1 MGMLLAEGIGDTI
14 RVSLATDPVEEVRVA
29 YEMLKALELR
39 SRGPVVIACPTC
51 GRLEVDLFKIA
62 SEIEQATAHIK
73 MPVSLAVMGC
83 AVNGPGEAR
92 EADLGVAAGR
102 GNGMIYREGKAIR
115 RVREEEIVP
124 ALLEEIERFVA
135 DKAAGIDTS
144 PKEIPAVP
152 APAASSPFP
161 ILK

>member
-1 MGMLLAEGIGDTI
+1 
-14 RVSLATDPVEEVRVA
+14 
-29 YEMLKALELR
+29 
-39 SRGPVVIACPTC
+39 VVIACPTC

-62 SEIEQATAHIK
+62 GEIEQATKHIR
-73 MPVSLAVMGC
+73 MPISLAVMGC

-115 RVREEEIVP
+115 RVAEAEIVP

-135 DKAAGIDTS
+135 DKTAGGASTAATLETEPTDEKPLI
-144 PKEIPAVP
+144 VL
-152 APAASSPFP
+152 SSKV
-161 ILK
+161 LS

>member
-1 MGMLLAEGIGDTI
+1 
-14 RVSLATDPVEEVRVA
+14 
-29 YEMLKALELR
+29 MLKALELR

-135 DKAAGIDTS
+135 DKAAGVDTS
-144 PKEIPAVP
+144 PKDITAESASTAVP
-152 APAASSPFP
+152 SLP

>member
-1 MGMLLAEGIGDTI
+1 MLLAEGIGDTI

-62 SEIEQATAHIK
+62 SEIEQAIAHIK

-144 PKEIPAVP
+144 PKEITPEP

>member
-1 MGMLLAEGIGDTI
+1 
-14 RVSLATDPVEEVRVA
+14 
-29 YEMLKALELR
+29 
-39 SRGPVVIACPTC
+39 
-51 GRLEVDLFKIA
+51 
-62 SEIEQATAHIK
+62 
-73 MPVSLAVMGC
+73 MPLSLAVMGC

-115 RVREEEIVP
+115 RVSEEEIVP

-135 DKAAGIDTS
+135 DKTAGIDTS
-144 PKEIPAVP
+144 PQEITAST
-152 APAASSPFP
+152 APASDASFP